1 VRYLCAEV
9 NIPVLSWVW
18 RQYRAA
24 FEGLSQE
31 AWVLATVMFINRAGT
46 MVLPFLGLYLREGL
60 GFSLADTGWIMAFYG
75 VGSMVGALAGGAL
88 SDRWG
93 SYQVQRTALFVGSV
107 LFFLLSFLT
116 EFWSLAFGVF
126 ILTAVADMV
135 RPANSSAVFEYAKE
149 GNVTRAFSL
158 NRMAINLGFSVGPAA
173 AGIIAAWSYQ
183 GLFWA
188 DAATCAA
195 AGFLF
200 VGFFHKRRPRR
211 APEKAKGGKS
221 PYRDRGAL
229 AFSVLVLLFAVAF
242 FQLVSTMPLYY
253 RDVFNLGE
261 EQIGLLLGFNGLLI
275 VAVEMVFVNW
285 AQNRIAPRHAIAIGV
300 LVMALAFASLN
311 WATGLTGLYA
321 SMLVLSVSEILAM
334 PFMISWI
341 TLRAGDESRGRYL
354 GLYAATYALGHIMA
368 PLIGT
373 YVIEHFGYT
382 HLYYGV
388 ALLSLGTAFGF
399 SQLPPAIARR

>member
-1 VRYLCAEV
+1 MQ
-9 NIPVLSWVW
+9 IPLISWVAK
-18 RQYRAA
+18 QYRAA

-31 AWVLATVMFINRAGT
+31 AWVLATVMFVNRAGT

-60 GFSLADTGWIMAFYG
+60 GYSLADTGWIMAFYG
-75 VGSMVGALAGGAL
+75 VGSMVGALAGGSL
-88 SDRWG
+88 SDRFG
-93 SYQVQRTALFVGSV
+93 SYRVQQFALFTGAF
-107 LFFLLSFLT
+107 LFLGLSFLT
-116 EFWSLAFGVF
+116 EFWSLAIGVF
-126 ILTAVADMV
+126 TLTSVADMV

-200 VGFFHKRRPRR
+200 VGFFRKRRPRR
-211 APEKAKGGKS
+211 EREVAAPGRS

-229 AFSVLVLLFAVAF
+229 AFSALVLLFALAF
-242 FQLVSTMPLYY
+242 FQLVSTLPLYY
-253 RDVFNLGE
+253 RDVFDLGE
-261 EQIGLLLGFNGLLI
+261 EQIGLLLGFNGLII

-285 AQNRIAPRHAIAIGV
+285 AQHRIAPRHAIAIGV

-311 WATGLTGLYA
+311 WASGLPGLYA

-334 PFMISWI
+334 PFK
-341 TLRAGDESRGRYL
+341 L
-354 GLYAATYALGHIMA
+354 
-368 PLIGT
+368 PLPREI
-373 YVIEHFGYT
+373 F
-382 HLYYGV
+382 
-388 ALLSLGTAFGF
+388 FN
-399 SQLPPAIARR
+399 

>member
-1 VRYLCAEV
+1 MY
-9 NIPVLSWVW
+9 IPVISWIT

-24 FEGLSQE
+24 FEGLSTE

-60 GFSLADTGWIMAFYG
+60 GFSLSETGWIMAFYG
-75 VGSMVGALAGGAL
+75 VGSMVGALAGGSL

-93 SYQVQRTALFVGSV
+93 SYQVQTTALFVGSV
-107 LFFLLSFLT
+107 LFLMLSFLT
-116 EFWSLAFGVF
+116 EFWSLALGVF
-126 ILTAVADMV
+126 VLTAVADMV
-135 RPANSSAVFEYAKE
+135 RPANSSAVFEYAKQ
-149 GNVTRAFSL
+149 GNITRAFSL

-173 AGIIAAWSYQ
+173 AGVIAAWSYQ

-200 VGFFHKRRPRR
+200 VGFFRKRRPRR
-211 APEKAKGGKS
+211 PPEQRVRGKS

-229 AFSVLVLLFAVAF
+229 AFSGLVLLFALAF
-242 FQLVSTMPLYY
+242 FQLVSTLPLYY
-253 RDVFNLGE
+253 RDAHNLGE

-275 VAVEMVFVNW
+275 VAVEMIFVNW
-285 AQNRIAPRHAIAIGV
+285 AQNRIAPRHAIALGV

-311 WATGLTGLYA
+311 WATGLPGLYA
-321 SMLVLSVSEILAM
+321 SMLILSASEILAM

-341 TLRAGDESRGRYL
+341 TLRAGDQSRGRYL
-354 GLYAATYALGHIMA
+354 GLYAATYALGHILA
-368 PLIGT
+368 PLVGT
-373 YVIEHFGYT
+373 YVIAHYGYA

-388 ALLSLGTAFGF
+388 AALSLFTALGF
-399 SQLPPAIARR
+399 SQLPPAIGRQSPPSP

>member
-1 VRYLCAEV
+1 MQ
-9 NIPVLSWVW
+9 IPLVSWVAK
-18 RQYRAA
+18 QYRSA

-60 GFSLADTGWIMAFYG
+60 GYSLADTGWIMAAYG
-75 VGSMVGALAGGAL
+75 VGSMVGALAGGSL
-88 SDRWG
+88 SDRYG
-93 SYQVQRTALFVGSV
+93 SYRVQQFALFTGAL
-107 LFFLLSFLT
+107 LFLGLSFLT
-116 EFWSLAFGVF
+116 EFWSLALGVF
-126 ILTAVADMV
+126 VLTSVADMV

-195 AGFLF
+195 AGLLF
-200 VGFFHKRRPRR
+200 VGFFRKRQPRR
-211 APEKAKGGKS
+211 EREVQPTGRS

-229 AFSVLVLLFAVAF
+229 AFSVLVLMFALAF

-253 RDVFNLGE
+253 REVYSLSE

-285 AQNRIAPRHAIAIGV
+285 AQNRIAPRHAIALGV
-300 LVMALAFASLN
+300 IVMAVSFASLN
-311 WATGLTGLYA
+311 WATGLPGLYA

-341 TLRAGDESRGRYL
+341 TLRAGDQSRGRYL
-354 GLYAATYALGHIMA
+354 GLYAATYALGHILA
-368 PLIGT
+368 PLLGT
-373 YVIEHFGYT
+373 RVIEHFGYST
-382 HLYYGV
+382 LYYGV
-388 ALLSLGTAFGF
+388 AALSVLTAFGF
-399 SQLPPAIARR
+399 SQLPPATGRQSQP

>member
-1 VRYLCAEV
+1 
-9 NIPVLSWVW
+9 
-18 RQYRAA
+18 
-24 FEGLSQE
+24 
-31 AWVLATVMFINRAGT
+31 

-93 SYQVQRTALFVGSV
+93 SYQVQTTALFVGSG
-107 LFFLLSFLT
+107 LFLVLSFLT
-116 EFWSLAFGVF
+116 EFWSLAMGVF
-126 ILTAVADMV
+126 VLTAVADMV

-173 AGIIAAWSYQ
+173 AGVIAAWSYQ

-195 AGFLF
+195 AGLLF
-200 VGFFHKRRPRR
+200 VGFFRKRRPRR
-211 APEKAKGGKS
+211 ARETQQGGKS

-229 AFSVLVLLFAVAF
+229 AFSILVLLFAVAF

-253 RDVFNLGE
+253 REVFALSE

-285 AQNRIAPRHAIAIGV
+285 AQNRIAPRHAIALGV

-311 WATGLTGLYA
+311 WATGLKGLYA
-321 SMLVLSVSEILAM
+321 SMLLLSVSEILAM

-341 TLRAGDESRGRYL
+341 TLRAGDQSRGRYL
-354 GLYAATYALGHIMA
+354 GLYAATYALGHILA
-368 PLIGT
+368 PLVGT
-373 YVIEHFGYT
+373 YVIAHYGYPQ
-382 HLYYGV
+382 LYYGV
-388 ALLSLGTAFGF
+388 AALSVVTAFGF
-399 SQLPPAIARR
+399 SQLPPAIGRQSRP

>member
-1 VRYLCAEV
+1 MLNV
-9 NIPVLSWVW
+9 NIPVISWVW
-18 RQYRAA
+18 RQYRSA

-31 AWVLATVMFINRAGT
+31 AWVLATVMFVNRAGT

-60 GFSLADTGWIMAFYG
+60 GLSLAETGWIMAFYG

-93 SYQVQRTALFVGSV
+93 SYQVQSAALFVGSG
-107 LFFLLSFLT
+107 LFLVLSFLT
-116 EFWSLAFGVF
+116 EFWSLAMGVF
-126 ILTAVADMV
+126 VLTAVADMV

-173 AGIIAAWSYQ
+173 AGVIAAWSYQ

-195 AGFLF
+195 AGLLY
-200 VGFFHKRRPRR
+200 VGFFRKRRPRR
-211 APEKAKGGKS
+211 TREPQQGGKS

-229 AFSVLVLLFAVAF
+229 AFSGLVLLFAVAF
-242 FQLVSTMPLYY
+242 FQLVSTIPLYY
-253 RDVFNLGE
+253 REVFALSE

-285 AQNRIAPRHAIAIGV
+285 AQNRIAPRHAIALGV
-300 LVMALAFASLN
+300 LVMSLAFASLN
-311 WATGLTGLYA
+311 WASGLTGLYA

-341 TLRAGDESRGRYL
+341 TLRAGDQSRGRYL
-354 GLYAATYALGHIMA
+354 GLYAATYALGHISA
-368 PLIGT
+368 PLVGT
-373 YVIEHFGYT
+373 YFIAHFGYT
-382 HLYYGV
+382 QLYYGV
-388 ALLSLGTAFGF
+388 AALSLVTAFGF
-399 SQLPPAIARR
+399 SQLPPAIGRQSRP

>member
-1 VRYLCAEV
+1 MQ
-9 NIPVLSWVW
+9 IPLISWVA

-31 AWVLATVMFINRAGT
+31 AWVLATVMFVNRAGT

-60 GFSLADTGWIMAFYG
+60 GYSLADTGWIMAFYG
-75 VGSMVGALAGGAL
+75 VGSMVGALTGGAL
-88 SDRWG
+88 SDRFG
-93 SYQVQRTALFVGSV
+93 SYRVQQFALFTGAF
-107 LFFLLSFLT
+107 LFLGLSFLT

-126 ILTAVADMV
+126 ILTSVADMV

-195 AGFLF
+195 AGLLF
-200 VGFFHKRRPRR
+200 VGFFRKRRPRR
-211 APEKAKGGKS
+211 ERERPVTPGRS

-229 AFSVLVLLFAVAF
+229 AFSALVLLFALAF

-253 RDVFNLGE
+253 RDVFNLQE

-285 AQNRIAPRHAIAIGV
+285 AHNRIAPRHAIAIGV
-300 LVMALAFASLN
+300 LVMALSFASLN
-311 WATGLTGLYA
+311 WATGLPGLYA

-341 TLRAGDESRGRYL
+341 TLRAGDQSRGRYL
-354 GLYAATYALGHIMA
+354 GLYAATYALGHILA
-368 PLIGT
+368 PLLGT
-373 YVIEHFGYT
+373 RVIEHFGYST
-382 HLYYGV
+382 LYYGV
-388 ALLSLGTAFGF
+388 AALSVLTAIGF
-399 SQLPPAIARR
+399 SQLPPATGRQSQP